1 MRFDSFTV
9 RVKGEYSLQVMLP
22 FPVQHDDEFGAN
34 FNATTHTF
42 TVTVPVS
49 DYLPPGW
56 LPPPTASEQHA
67 EPQAEA
73 QAQAE
78 VRAGFSDGER
88 QPCESCDFP
97 QGFSRMRK
105 KDSFQLSLTLTPRLG

>member
-56 LPPPTASEQHA
+56 LPPPTASEQQ
-67 EPQAEA
+67 PQAEV
-73 QAQAE
+73 E

-88 QPCESCDFP
+88 QPANRAKFP
-97 QGFSRMRK
+97 QGFPRIRK